1 VSDVTAATTH
11 RRLMSLKLKLDVKLA
26 VMFRLVKVIP
36 TLFFMVLV
44 KPTVIV
50 LFIAIVIVRFY
61 REK

>member
-1 VSDVTAATTH
+1 MSDVMAATTH

-36 TLFFMVLV
+36 KMFLMVLV